1 MENKTEPSGNNVW
14 RGALAILLI
23 ATLALTTRAERINQE
38 GRILGP
44 APVMT
49 EPTLFNTPAADAIV
63 SAMQVMPRD
72 SAWNEDISQRPL
84 LSNSSAMIAQIISDL
99 GASRRTLRPFYE
111 MNYVLVPDNQPR
123 ITVPFFNYPDE
134 SDLDGGTFPNG
145 NYPIAPSLPIE
156 TWPKDTGN
164 LTLQQWQQDVNNT
177 GGDRHA
183 IIVAPGA
190 GSIWETWLTKL
201 TQSGWQASNGAKF
214 DLNSNTLRP
223 ASWTSGDAAGLPM
236 FPALVRYDECGRG
249 MVEHAVRLVVAKTRR
264 EYIYPARHYAS
275 SVPATSVNYPAM
287 GQRLRLKAGF
297 VIPQNW
303 TIEERAV
310 LLALKKYGAIV
321 ADNGNFFSISVCPD
335 DRFAVNAF
343 DHLST
348 ITIDNFDVIAT
359 TGPNEGPR
367 SPGAPAV
374 AAGPDQFIE
383 LPMNATLNGV
393 VNAPLGNATIQWR
406 LYSGPAA
413 VAFADPSRA
422 STMVSFTEA
431 GTYTMLLS
439 ANDGVHTVAYD
450 ALVLH
455 VTGHASVGNISTRVD
470 VRIGQSVSIG
480 GFIIAGPAAK
490 NVIVRAMGPSLAAAG
505 VQGSLAD
512 PTLEL
517 RDSSGNLLGANDNW
531 KETQEQA
538 IRDTMLAP
546 SHDLE
551 SAIVASLQPGAYTAI
566 VSGKNNT
573 TGIGLV
579 EIYDLQRA
587 PSSKLANISTRGSV
601 GTGETLMIGGLI
613 LLGPDPAR
621 ILFRAIGP
629 SLTGAGIETALAD
642 PQLDLFDAQ
651 GTRIATNN
659 NWKDSQ
665 QTAIEGTG
673 AAPTNDAESAIL
685 ADLAPGNYTAVV
697 SGVNG
702 GTGTALIEAYY
713 LQ

>member
-1 MENKTEPSGNNVW
+1 MENKTKPSGNNVW
-14 RGALAILLI
+14 RGALAVVLTS
-23 ATLALTTRAERINQE
+23 TLAFTTRAERINQE
-38 GRILGP
+38 GRILGS
-44 APVMT
+44 APVVT
-49 EPTLFNTPAADAIV
+49 TPTLFNTPAADAIV
-63 SAMQVMPRD
+63 SAMQIMPRD
-72 SAWNEDISQRPL
+72 NAWNEDISQRPL
-84 LSNSSAMIAQIISDL
+84 LSNSSAMISQIISDL

-111 MNYVLVPDNQPR
+111 MNYVLVPDNQAR
-123 ITVPFFNYPDE
+123 ITIPFFNYPDE
-134 SDLDGGTFPNG
+134 SDLDSGTFPNG
-145 NYPIAPSLPIE
+145 NYPIPWNLPIE
-156 TWPKDTGN
+156 SWPKDTGD

-190 GSIWETWLTKL
+190 GSIWETWLARL
-201 TQSGWQASNGAKF
+201 TQSGWEASNGAKF
-214 DLNSNTLRP
+214 DLNSDTLRP
-223 ASWTSGDAAGLPM
+223 AGWTSGDAAGLPM
-236 FPALVRYDECGRG
+236 FPALVRYDECQRG

-264 EYIYPARHYAS
+264 EYIYPAGHYAS
-275 SVPATSVNYPAM
+275 SIPATSVNYPAM
-287 GQRLRLKAGF
+287 GQRLRLKSGF
-297 VIPQNW
+297 VIPPSW
-303 TIEERAV
+303 SIEERAV

-335 DRFAVNAF
+335 DRFAANAF

-374 AAGPDQFIE
+374 DAGPDQFIE
-383 LPMNATLNGV
+383 PPMSATLNGV

-413 VAFADPSRA
+413 VAFADSNHA
-422 STMVSFTEA
+422 STTVSFTQA
-431 GTYTMLLS
+431 GAYTLLLS
-439 ANDGVHTVAYD
+439 ANDGVHTVAFD
-450 ALVLH
+450 ALVVH
-455 VTGHASVGNISTRVD
+455 VTGHASMGNISTRVD
-470 VRIGQSVSIG
+470 VRSGQSVSIG
-480 GFIIAGPAAK
+480 GFIIAGTAAK
-490 NVIVRAMGPSLAAAG
+490 QVIVRAMGPSLAEAG

-517 RDSSGNLLGANDNW
+517 RDSSGNLLQANDNW

-546 SHDLE
+546 SNDLE

-587 PSSKLANISTRGSV
+587 PASKLANISTRGLV
-601 GTGETLMIGGLI
+601 GSGENVMIGGLI
-613 LLGPDPAR
+613 LLGLDPAR

-629 SLTGAGIETALAD
+629 SLAGAGIESPLAD

-651 GTRIATNN
+651 GARIATNN

-665 QTAIEGTG
+665 QAIIEGTG
-673 AAPTNDAESAIL
+673 AAPTDDAESAIL
-685 ADLAPGNYTAVV
+685 ADLDPGNYTAVV
-697 SGVNG
+697 SGMNG

>member
-1 MENKTEPSGNNVW
+1 MENNIRPSGNNVW
-14 RGALAILLI
+14 HGVLAVLLTS
-23 ATLALTTRAERINQE
+23 TLAFTTRAERINQE

-44 APVMT
+44 APFVT
-49 EPTLFNTPAADAIV
+49 TPTLFNTPAGDAIA
-63 SAMQVMPRD
+63 SAMQIMPRD
-72 SAWNEDISQRPL
+72 NAWNEDISQRPL
-84 LSNSSAMIAQIISDL
+84 LTNSGAMIAQIISDL
-99 GASRRTLRPFYE
+99 SASRRTLRPFYE

-123 ITVPFFNYPDE
+123 ITIPFFNYPDE
-134 SDLDGGTFPNG
+134 SDLDGGVFPNG
-145 NYPIAPSLPIE
+145 NYPIPTNLPIE

-201 TQSGWQASNGAKF
+201 TPSGWQASNGAKF
-214 DLNSNTLRP
+214 DLNSNALRP

-236 FPALVRYDECGRG
+236 FPALVRYDECQRG
-249 MVEHAVRLVVAKTRR
+249 MVEHAMRLVVAKSRR

-275 SVPATSVNYPAM
+275 SIPATSVNYPAM

-303 TIEERAV
+303 AIEERAV

-335 DRFAVNAF
+335 DRFAANAF
-343 DHLST
+343 EHLST
-348 ITIDNFDVIAT
+348 VTIDNFDVIAT
-359 TGPNEGPR
+359 TGPDEGPR
-367 SPGAPAV
+367 SPGAPTV
-374 AAGPDQFIE
+374 EAGSDQFIE

-393 VNAPLGNATIQWR
+393 VNAPLGNTTIQWR
-406 LYSGPAA
+406 LYSGSAT
-413 VAFADPSRA
+413 VGFADPSHA
-422 STMVSFTEA
+422 ATTASFTQA
-431 GTYTMLLS
+431 GVYTLLLS
-439 ANDGVHTVAYD
+439 ASDGVHTVAYD
-450 ALVLH
+450 ALVVH
-455 VTGHASVGNISTRVD
+455 VTGRASMGNISTRVD
-470 VRIGQSVSIG
+470 VRSGQSVSIG
-480 GFIIAGPAAK
+480 GFIIPGTAAK
-490 NVIVRAMGPSLAAAG
+490 NVIVRGIGPSLADAG
-505 VQGSLAD
+505 VLGALAD

-517 RDSSGNLLGANDNW
+517 RDASGNLLLANNNW
-531 KETQEQA
+531 KDTQEQA
-538 IRDTMLAP
+538 IRDTTLAP
-546 SHDLE
+546 SNDLE

-566 VSGKNNT
+566 VGGRNST

-601 GTGETLMIGGLI
+601 GTGQNVMIGGLI

-629 SLTGAGIETALAD
+629 SLLGAGIQSALAD

-665 QTAIEGTG
+665 QAAIQGTG
-673 AAPTNDAESAIL
+673 AAPTDDAEAAIL
-685 ADLAPGNYTAVV
+685 ADLNPGSYTGIV